1 MFLSKK
7 GETMKYINKD
17 ILKKLGGAALTFA
30 IGAVFTYGA
39 DVMKET
45 LLASVKGMAT
55 VQTEEDPDEEET
67 EESEDE

>member
-1 MFLSKK
+1 
-7 GETMKYINKD
+7 MKYINKD

-45 LLASVKGMAT
+45 LLASVKGMAA
-55 VQTEEDPDEEET
+55 VQDDPDEEE
-67 EESEDE
+67 SEDE